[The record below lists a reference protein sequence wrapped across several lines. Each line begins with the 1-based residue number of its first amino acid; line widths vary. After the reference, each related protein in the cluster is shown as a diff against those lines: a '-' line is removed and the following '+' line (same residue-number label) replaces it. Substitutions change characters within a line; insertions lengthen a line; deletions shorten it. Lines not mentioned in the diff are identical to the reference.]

1 MKSLPACRR
10 AAALAIP
17 MVWFVLLAAAP
28 TTATEESG
36 ADDSHRAVDLK
47 DMPPNR
53 PIEVELS
60 VELVEVSQIQDH
72 EEKFEVEFFLFMSWI
87 DPRLAFDPD
96 RTGSRKQI
104 VPADEIWTPE
114 PELIDDLDVN
124 VQGGKHAHV
133 QPDGTVLYR
142 QYYRGTMS
150 SDFDLHEFPFDRHRL
165 ELIVEATAGVFD
177 DVRYVAGESGVRP
190 VGEGESARVVP
201 HGWNLRGLSSEATKN
216 RYPRLNETYS
226 RFMLS
231 LDVERDPHYYWWSI
245 VLPLLPIV
253 VTSWSVFW
261 MDPKEFSSQI
271 GVGVTA
277 MLTVVAYRITIDSS
291 LPPLTYMTRMDYFLL
306 VCQAFV
312 FGSFLLSVAAHVCF
326 ALDTPEMAA
335 LARRINCRCRW
346 VPPLAMTVTCSLLLL
361 LPARMAMGVVCGLVG
376 VALLACRPTP
386 ANMRRWWVAFLTP

>member
-1 MKSLPACRR
+1 MKGLPARRR
-10 AAALAIP
+10 AATVVIT
-17 MVWFVLLAAAP
+17 MVWLALLAAVP
-28 TTATEESG
+28 STAAEEN
-36 ADDSHRAVDLK
+36 ADDDGKPAVDLK

-201 HGWNLRGLSSEATKN
+201 HGWNLLGLSSEVTKN

-226 RFMLS
+226 RFMLR

-306 VCQAFV
+306 VC
-312 FGSFLLSVAAHVCF
+312 
-326 ALDTPEMAA
+326 
-335 LARRINCRCRW
+335 
-346 VPPLAMTVTCSLLLL
+346 
-361 LPARMAMGVVCGLVG
+361 
-376 VALLACRPTP
+376 
-386 ANMRRWWVAFLTP
+386 